1 MGRGDVGGQDY
12 GTSRTSSSHPGWLSP
27 AVPPDSRPRRADG
40 PRPRSRSGL

>member
-12 GTSRTSSSHPGWLSP
+12 GTSRTSSSHPGSL